1 MIWLEK
7 NLRTSLR
14 PFLFEPNNLQTRIR
28 FKNAIELYLRTLL
41 DNGAIVD
48 YAVSLSRN
56 DAATQQEGCLIAD
69 IAIKITG
76 QVDKI
81 ILNFDLLR
89 LDQPFQEVF

>member
-1 MIWLEK
+1 M
-7 NLRTSLR
+7 
-14 PFLFEPNNLQTRIR
+14 FEPNNLQTRVR
-28 FKNAIELYLRTLL
+28 FKNEIELYLRTLL
-41 DNGAIVD
+41 ENGAIED

-56 DAATQQEGCLIAD
+56 TARTQQNGDLIAD

-81 ILNFDLLR
+81 TLNFNLLR